1 MALSFL
7 LVSMECTLTDLL
19 CSFLMWHSYSWMVLR
34 LIRYS
39 LGTWHTAGSYRL
51 SMIQK
56 KNVCQWQL
64 GGFFFSRTLSGI
76 GMKKAHASFL
86 PETKINLFI

>member
-1 MALSFL
+1 MG
-7 LVSMECTLTDLL
+7 VECTSLTY
-19 CSFLMWHSYSWMVLR
+19 CAVLMWYSYSWMVLR

-56 KNVCQWQL
+56 KNVCQL
-64 GGFFFSRTLSGI
+64 AAGRFFSRELPGI
-76 GMKKAHASFL
+76 GMKKANASFL
-86 PETKINLFI
+86 PETKINRFI